1 MLIISIAGVIIKM
14 AKYSFKSAG
23 VQSRGRAALTN
34 RAKALPIGIRTPMA
48 LSERDGNVFEMHTS
62 LIESIKDNLKNLLLT
77 NRGERLINPSFGAS
91 ITELTM
97 ELGNEDGD
105 TLIMNRISEAVSSA
119 MPFVS
124 LVGYDPVKKLTPDG
138 AINKLS
144 FTITFLVPAL
154 DEKEHSIELT
164 LYEAG

>member
-1 MLIISIAGVIIKM
+1 M

-23 VQSRGRAALTN
+23 VKSKGRSILTN
-34 RAKALPIGIRTPMA
+34 RARALPIGIRTPMA

-62 LIESIKDNLKNLLLT
+62 LIETIKDNLKNLLLT
-77 NRGERLINPSFGAS
+77 NKGERLINPSFGAN

-144 FTITFLVPAL
+144 FTITFLVPSIN
-154 DEKEHSIELT
+154 EKEYSIELT